1 MSKHEESRGFLNRW
15 SARKQA
21 VEKDRQAGSDTD
33 PAAEAALPSERGTAS
48 EAERLAS
55 LDSAAGDTLTG
66 TTGEALLSDAG
77 RAANF
82 PSTVPPLPASGSASQ
97 QVAIDEAGSTGEPA
111 AGVAGTEQTA
121 KPLLVDADMP
131 PIESLTASSDISGFL
146 SKGVSAALRK
156 AALRHVFRQ
165 SSYNVRDGLNDYDGD
180 FTVFEPLGDTV
191 TSDMKFHAA
200 RKEKAR
206 LEAEM
211 AASEEQAR
219 LEAEQNAL
227 VEEDP
232 LEAEREAPTEDDRL
246 KTENEASAD
255 EDRLKAENEASA
267 DEDGL
272 AGEREA
278 QEEQSRLDAE
288 DKVREADGQSGGD
301 SEAPAESDRLQ
312 AEQLAAEQTDGD
324 AETRTT
330 ADHEPTVSADEDPRT
345 RNQDSTAG

>member
-1 MSKHEESRGFLNRW
+1 MSKSDESRGFLNRW

-21 VEKDRQAGSDTD
+21 VEKDRKVVSETDPGSDTT
-33 PAAEAALPSERGTAS
+33 PIPGPETTS

-55 LDSAAGDTLTG
+55 IASATADTLTDISG
-66 TTGEALLSDAG
+66 DGLLADG
-77 RAANF
+77 VRQGDF
-82 PSTVPPLPASGSASQ
+82 PSTVPPLQAPGSASQ
-97 QVAIDEAGSTGEPA
+97 QALIDEAGTTGEPL
-111 AGVAGTEQTA
+111 AGVSITDDTGQAT

-131 PIESLTASSDISGFL
+131 PIETLTATSDISGFL

-180 FTVFEPLGDTV
+180 FTSFEPLGDTV

-211 AASEEQAR
+211 TASEEQAR
-219 LEAEQNAL
+219 LEAEQGAS
-227 VEEDP
+227 VEEDQV
-232 LEAEREAPTEDDRL
+232 EAESET
-246 KTENEASAD
+246 SAE
-255 EDRLKAENEASA
+255 EDRLNAENEASA

-272 AGEREA
+272 EGESEA
-278 QEEQSRLDAE
+278 QEEQGSLDAE
-288 DKVREADGQSGGD
+288 HEAREAQGRLDD
-301 SEAPAESDRLQ
+301 ESEAPAEADRPQ
-312 AEQLAAEQTDGD
+312 AEQLAAAQTD
-324 AETRTT
+324 AETSTT
-330 ADHEPTVSADEDPRT
+330 ADHGPTVSADEDPRT

>member
-21 VEKDRQAGSDTD
+21 VEKDRKVGYETD
-33 PAAEAALPSERGTAS
+33 PASDTAPLPEPEMTS

-55 LDSAAGDTLTG
+55 LASASADTLTDISG
-66 TTGEALLSDAG
+66 DGLLVDG
-77 RAANF
+77 VRQGDF
-82 PSTVPPLPASGSASQ
+82 PSTVPPIASSESVLQ
-97 QVAIDEAGSTGEPA
+97 QAAIDEAGAMGEPT
-111 AGVAGTEQTA
+111 AGASITDTEQTA

-180 FTVFEPLGDTV
+180 FTSFEPLGDTV

-219 LEAEQNAL
+219 LEAEQEGL
-227 VEEDP
+227 VEEDQ
-232 LEAEREAPTEDDRL
+232 LEGERET
-246 KTENEASAD
+246 SAE
-255 EDRLKAENEASA
+255 EDRLDAENEASA
-267 DEDGL
+267 DEDGQE
-272 AGEREA
+272 GESEA
-278 QEEQSRLDAE
+278 QEEQSPLYAE
-288 DKVREADGQSGGD
+288 NKAREAEGQLGGE
-301 SEAPAESDRLQ
+301 SEAPAKPDRPP
-312 AEQLAAEQTDGD
+312 AEQLAAAQTD

-330 ADHEPTVSADEDPRT
+330 ADHGPTVSADEDPRT

>member
-1 MSKHEESRGFLNRW
+1 MSNQEKSRSFLNRW

-21 VEKDRQAGSDTD
+21 VEHDRKVGSETD
-33 PAAEAALPSERGTAS
+33 PALETAPLPEPDTTS
-48 EAERLAS
+48 EAEGLAS
-55 LDSAAGDTLTG
+55 LESATGNILSAATGDG
-66 TTGEALLSDAG
+66 LLSDTG
-77 RAANF
+77 RAGSY
-82 PSTVPPLPASGSASQ
+82 PSTVPPLPASGSASRQ
-97 QVAIDEAGSTGEPA
+97 ATVDGAGATGEPTA
-111 AGVAGTEQTA
+111 AGSIAGTEQTT

-131 PIESLTASSDISGFL
+131 PIESLTSSSDISGFL

-180 FTVFEPLGDTV
+180 FTAFEPLGDTV

-219 LEAEQNAL
+219 LEAEQEAL
-227 VEEDP
+227 VEEDQM
-232 LEAEREAPTEDDRL
+232 EGESETSAEEDRMD
-246 KTENEASAD
+246 TENEASAD
-255 EDRLKAENEASA
+255 ENGQE
-267 DEDGL
+267 
-272 AGEREA
+272 GESEA
-278 QEEQSRLDAE
+278 QEEQSPLDAE
-288 DKVREADGQSGGD
+288 NKARETEGQLGGE
-301 SEAPAESDRLQ
+301 SEAPAKPDCPP
-312 AEQLAAEQTDGD
+312 AEQLAAAQTD

-330 ADHEPTVSADEDPRT
+330 ADHGPTVSADEDPRT

>member
-1 MSKHEESRGFLNRW
+1 MSKSDESRGFLNRW

-21 VEKDRQAGSDTD
+21 VEKDRKVVSETDPGSDTA
-33 PAAEAALPSERGTAS
+33 PIPGPETTS

-55 LDSAAGDTLTG
+55 IASATADTLTDISG
-66 TTGEALLSDAG
+66 DGLLADG
-77 RAANF
+77 VRQGDF
-82 PSTVPPLPASGSASQ
+82 PSTVPPLQAPGSASQ
-97 QVAIDEAGSTGEPA
+97 QALIDEAGTTGEPL
-111 AGVAGTEQTA
+111 AGVSITDAGQAT

-131 PIESLTASSDISGFL
+131 PIETLTATSDISGFL

-180 FTVFEPLGDTV
+180 FTSFEPLGDTV

-219 LEAEQNAL
+219 LEAEQEAS
-227 VEEDP
+227 VEEDQV
-232 LEAEREAPTEDDRL
+232 E
-246 KTENEASAD
+246 
-255 EDRLKAENEASA
+255 AENEASA

-272 AGEREA
+272 EGESEAQEKQGSLDTEHEAREA
-278 QEEQSRLDAE
+278 QGRLDDE
-288 DKVREADGQSGGD
+288 
-301 SEAPAESDRLQ
+301 SEAPAEADRPQ
-312 AEQLAAEQTDGD
+312 AEQLAAAQTD
-324 AETRTT
+324 AETRIT
-330 ADHEPTVSADEDPRT
+330 ADHGPTVSADEDPRT